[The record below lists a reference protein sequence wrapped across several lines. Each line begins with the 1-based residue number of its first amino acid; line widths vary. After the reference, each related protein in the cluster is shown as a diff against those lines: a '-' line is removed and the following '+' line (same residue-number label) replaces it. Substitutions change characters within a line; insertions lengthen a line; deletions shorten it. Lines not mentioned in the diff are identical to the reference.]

1 MDNRKYS
8 DRAEYLKK
16 AVTKRR
22 KKLRQMA
29 VDYLGGKCLIC
40 GYKTSISALE
50 FHHLDK
56 TKKDFGISKNGIT
69 RSWEKT
75 KSEIDKCILVCANC
89 HREIHEG
96 ITQPP
101 RKTLE

>member
-1 MDNRKYS
+1 MKDKRKYS

-22 KKLRQMA
+22 QKIKMMA
-29 VDYLGGKCLIC
+29 VEYKGNECSQC
-40 GYKTSISALE
+40 GYKKCIGALE
-50 FHHLDK
+50 FHHLDPLQ
-56 TKKDFGISKNGIT
+56 KDFGVGRNGAS

-75 KSEIDKCILVCANC
+75 KAELDKCIMVCANC

-96 ITQPP
+96 LISC
-101 RKTLE
+101 